1 MELSLL
7 SREVIAMSAAVGLP
21 ITCLMVLCF
30 SVCATRLSQVDHGS
44 PVVWSFAC
52 GVCAVWTVA
61 SGLPNKE
68 KVRIRQL
75 YAEGKWTAWHYW
87 SQKPRLIMR
96 REQYFL
102 RYCQHQ
108 PDGGGV
114 YGDAVPGS
122 SFVHPDS
129 PLRDAL
135 TAALRARLRA

>member
-7 SREVIAMSAAVGLP
+7 SREVIAMSAAWGCP
-21 ITCLMVLCF
+21 ITCLMVRC
-30 SVCATRLSQVDHGS
+30 SSECATRFSGSDYGS
-44 PVVWSFAC
+44 PVVWAFAC
-52 GVCAVWTVA
+52 GVCAAGPMA

-75 YAEGKWTAWHYW
+75 YPKVKWTAWHYW

-96 REQYFL
+96 GNMYFL

-114 YGDAVPGS
+114 YGMQLPGS

-135 TAALRARLRA
+135 PQPLRARLHA